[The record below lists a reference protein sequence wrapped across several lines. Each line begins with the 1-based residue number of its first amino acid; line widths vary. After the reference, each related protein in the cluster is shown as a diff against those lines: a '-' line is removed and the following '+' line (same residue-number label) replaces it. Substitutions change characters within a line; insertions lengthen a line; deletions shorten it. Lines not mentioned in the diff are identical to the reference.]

1 MIPMA
6 ILLQLVHRFSDRI
19 KQEMIEFGSD
29 PESLKYLLEDK
40 NTRERREVL
49 TEKLSRLS
57 KAMARISIVC

>member
-1 MIPMA
+1 MA

-19 KQEMIEFGSD
+19 KQKMIEFGSD